1 MSRAV
6 VFARSLAC
14 FRCAHEVKTIEN
26 TQTRLQL
33 LVYLAECC
41 LCCLHMVYRRRSHSQ
56 SDSLHRPR
64 RVWGGCL
71 ELKLAGGARYARD
84 GNQSRSQPS
93 VQHTRRQPTTTT
105 TTKKL
110 YALIQYIDVGQKC
123 ATCLSAT
130 ATATIVTAA
139 DAAAVAYPLQPAVP
153 FYRSPPHTAC
163 ETAACANPNYNVRQ
177 LVEVQRDN
185 EPHLQRT

>member
-1 MSRAV
+1 MLPAHGLPAALALAV
-6 VFARSLAC
+6 GLS
-14 FRCAHEVKTIEN
+14 
-26 TQTRLQL
+26 
-33 LVYLAECC
+33 
-41 LCCLHMVYRRRSHSQ
+41 SS
-56 SDSLHRPR
+56 PR
-64 RVWGGCL
+64 EGVGGCL

-130 ATATIVTAA
+130 ATATIVV
-139 DAAAVAYPLQPAVP
+139 AAAVAYPLQPAVP
-153 FYRSPPHTAC
+153 FYRSPHTAC